1 MALGVGDDRIARRG
15 VGRHGGQ
22 EGGEGELKN
31 GAGRADMKRH
41 GGRGNFEDGEMYDAI
56 ILN

>member
-1 MALGVGDDRIARRG
+1 MARGIGDGGVDGRG

-31 GAGRADMKRH
+31 GAGRAKM
-41 GGRGNFEDGEMYDAI
+41 
-56 ILN
+56 